1 MKKIFLFLAVFMA
14 TASAFAVV
22 PRYEVHFT
30 SSCGR
35 AVTYSTNTPF
45 ASASLTA
52 ELQDLNAELC
62 PSDGQV
68 RIIYNP

>member
-1 MKKIFLFLAVFMA
+1 MLFLI
-14 TASAFAVV
+14 SANSFALV

-35 AVTYSTNTPF
+35 AVTYSTTTEF

-62 PSDGQV
+62 PGAREVS
-68 RIIYNP
+68 ITYNP